1 MAKVHKTP
9 MYECQAF
16 FPEGFPKKWKYVTD
30 LKSFA
35 GFLSKSHP
43 QWKYFNVYQKGTKQY
58 LKRFYP
64 GNLVP
69 KALGLAFLFLTQKFT
84 FGNTPAVPYPY
95 ENTSSK
101 TTSSLQALSSIK
113 NTSGFTTSNTSNQ
126 NGFNN
131 TATISTQANP
141 KNPVL

>member
-16 FPEGFPKKWKYVTD
+16 FPEGYPKKWKYVTD

-35 GFLSKSHP
+35 GFLSTSHP

-69 KALGLAFLFLTQKFT
+69 KTLGLLVLLLTQKFT
-84 FGNTPAVPYPY
+84 FGNSSALPYPY
-95 ENTSSK
+95 ENTSNK
-101 TTSSLQALSSIK
+101 TTSSLKAPYSIK
-113 NTSGFTTSNTSNQ
+113 NTSRETTLSTSIND
-126 NGFNN
+126 FNN
-131 TATISTQANP
+131 HATILTQGGP
-141 KNPVL
+141 WL

>member
-1 MAKVHKTP
+1 MHKNP
-9 MYECQAF
+9 MYECQVF

-35 GFLSKSHP
+35 AFLSKSHP
-43 QWKYFNVYQKGTKQY
+43 SWKYFNVYQKGTKIY

-69 KALGLAFLFLTQKFT
+69 KVLGLLLLLLTQKFT
-84 FGNTPAVPYPY
+84 FDKTFAVPSNTY

-101 TTSSLQALSSIK
+101 TTPS
-113 NTSGFTTSNTSNQ
+113 TSTND
-126 NGFNN
+126 FNN
-131 TATISTQANP
+131 HATILTQGGAS
-141 KNPVL
+141 V